1 MNIEQEFNEL
11 AEWVRKNDMPASNE
25 EKVLCYGYYK
35 QATLGDNN
43 TAAPWMIN
51 LKERTKWNMWNEN
64 KGMCKETAQELYVK
78 TVKILEKKYNL

>member
-1 MNIEQEFNEL
+1 MNFENDFNKQ
-11 AEWVRKNDMPASNE
+11 AEWVRQTDMPATNE

-43 TAAPWMIN
+43 TPAPWMIN

-64 KGMCKETAQELYVK
+64 KSMSKERAKELYIK
-78 TVKILEKKYNL
+78 TVILLHL